1 MHVVKDKDSF
11 KIIQVM
17 AACWTTSSYGQK
29 TSVTAATVD
38 VGTSLRTSTCQLTSL
53 HVQNFNKHIAVPPY
67 KLELTVNDRPVRG
80 TPSYAH
86 TL

>member
-38 VGTSLRTSTCQLTSL
+38 VGTSLT
-53 HVQNFNKHIAVPPY
+53 HIDVP
-67 KLELTVNDRPVRG
+67 TD
-80 TPSYAH
+80 
-86 TL
+86 